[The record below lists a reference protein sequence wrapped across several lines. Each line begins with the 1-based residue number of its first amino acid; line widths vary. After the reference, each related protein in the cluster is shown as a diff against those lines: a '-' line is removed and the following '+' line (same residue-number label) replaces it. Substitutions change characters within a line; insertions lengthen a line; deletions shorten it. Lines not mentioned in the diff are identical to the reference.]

1 MLVSLIAFI
10 VTIGIL
16 VSIHEWGHFRMARAC
31 GVKVLR
37 FAIGFGPVIWSYQ
50 RSPQDTQYAL
60 CLLPLG
66 GYVQMLNEGTTPIN
80 DPSAVLNA
88 DESYHTKPLW
98 QRSLIVAAGPVINL
112 LLAVLLFSFCFWM
125 GVSEPVARIG
135 SPAPATAA
143 EKAGLQGGDLIHEI
157 CWANSEC
164 YPIRSLNELNFK
176 LTEAALDVDQVELR
190 VTSLHKHDRRN
201 IQLPFAN
208 SARSNEETLDPQFL
222 ARMGLSQAYFPP
234 VMGAIQPNGPAHRSG
249 LQENDTI
256 VRINGITIRDAIH
269 ARRLI
274 KSDGIKNQVPVT
286 MQWDIQRQG
295 QIISLSITP
304 RLEWQDKTPVPKID
318 AQLGG
323 SPEMAFLQFPPLE
336 ASLRGIER
344 TYDLS
349 LLTVQMIGKMIMGE
363 ASMKNISGP
372 VTIADFAGKSAQ
384 RGWSHYLL
392 FLAMVSMSLGV
403 INLLPIPMLD
413 GGQLLYHGYEW
424 IVGKPIAEQ
433 WQKRLQIL
441 GTIIL
446 GFLMVL
452 GLKNDIFRLWG
463 F

>member
-1 MLVSLIAFI
+1 MLVSIIAFI

-66 GYVQMLNEGTTPIN
+66 GYVQMLNEGTTPIH
-80 DPSAVLNA
+80 DPRALLNS

-112 LLAVLLFSFCFWM
+112 LLAVLLFSFCYWM

-135 SPAPATAA
+135 SPALATAA

-164 YPIRSLNELNFK
+164 HPIRSLNELNLK
-176 LTEAALDVDQVELR
+176 LTEAALHVDQVTLR
-190 VTSLHKHDRRN
+190 VTSLHKHEHRV

-208 SARSNEETLDPQFL
+208 SARSNEETLDPEFL
-222 ARMGLSQAYFPP
+222 TRMGLSQAYLPP
-234 VMGAIQPNGPAHRSG
+234 IMGAIQPNGPAQRSG
-249 LQENDTI
+249 LQQNDTI
-256 VRINGITIRDAIH
+256 VRINGIAIRDAIH

-274 KSDGIKNQVPVT
+274 KSDGIKNQLPVT
-286 MQWDIQRQG
+286 MQWDVRRQG

-304 RLEWQDKTPVPKID
+304 RLEWQDQTHVPKID
-318 AQLGG
+318 ALLGG
-323 SPEMAFLQFPPLE
+323 SPEMALLQLPLWE

-349 LLTVQMIGKMIMGE
+349 LLTVQMIGKMIIGE
-363 ASMKNISGP
+363 ASLKNISGP
-372 VTIADFAGKSAQ
+372 ISIADFAGKSAQ
-384 RGWSHYLL
+384 RSWSHYLL

-403 INLLPIPMLD
+403 LNLLPIPMLD
-413 GGQLLYHGYEW
+413 GGQLLYHLYEA
-424 IVGKPIAEQ
+424 IRGKPISEN
-433 WQKRLQIL
+433 WNKRLQIL
-441 GTIIL
+441 GLI
-446 GFLMVL
+446 VL
-452 GLKNDIFRLWG
+452 GLLMALGLTNDFYRLWG
-463 F
+463 